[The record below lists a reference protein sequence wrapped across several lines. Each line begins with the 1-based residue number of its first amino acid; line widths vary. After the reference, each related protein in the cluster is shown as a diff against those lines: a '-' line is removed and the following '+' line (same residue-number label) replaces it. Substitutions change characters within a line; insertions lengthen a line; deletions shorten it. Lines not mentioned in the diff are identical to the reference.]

1 METNKV
7 YLGDCLEIM
16 KDIPDKSVDLI
27 ICDLPFGSTANQ
39 WDVIIPF
46 DLLWNQYKR
55 IMKNDTAILLF
66 GTGLFTHKLA
76 LSNEKMYKYD
86 IIWHKSKSGSS
97 FTAKYRPVAKH
108 ENILVFGKGKT
119 KYNPQMLP
127 GEPYKRKW
135 TEHKKNNMKYGFNGV
150 VHDNDGTR
158 HPSTVQFFQQKW
170 RRQDQLHPC
179 QKPVELLEWLI
190 KSYSNEGDTVLD
202 NCSGSGTMAIAAIN
216 TKRNWILIE
225 KDKEYYDLSVNRI
238 QNSIVHPAQEKLS

>member
-16 KDIPDKSVDLI
+16 KNIPDKSVDLI
-27 ICDLPFGSTANQ
+27 ICDLPFGSTVNQ

-170 RRQDQLHPC
+170 RRQDQLHLVASSTDFC
-179 QKPVELLEWLI
+179 MSAMNDKILEY
-190 KSYSNEGDTVLD
+190 K
-202 NCSGSGTMAIAAIN
+202 GT
-216 TKRNWILIE
+216 T
-225 KDKEYYDLSVNRI
+225 
-238 QNSIVHPAQEKLS
+238 NS